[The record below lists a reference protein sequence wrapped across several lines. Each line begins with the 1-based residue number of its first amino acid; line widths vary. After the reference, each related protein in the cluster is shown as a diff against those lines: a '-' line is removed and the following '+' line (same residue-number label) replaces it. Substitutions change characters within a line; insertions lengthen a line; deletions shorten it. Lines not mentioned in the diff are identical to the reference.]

1 MDGNLSSLRPAAL
14 PLTTVFLAQALM
26 TSGAYAFS
34 VIAPVAA
41 PDLGMDP
48 NSVGF
53 LASTLYLVAMLT
65 GLGSQ
70 SAIARWGT
78 TRTFQGLLAL
88 SAFGIL
94 SLMAGHVAF
103 AFLGAVLIGIATGP
117 MNPCGSFVLARVTP
131 PVWQPLV
138 FSLKQCGTP
147 VGGMVAGGL
156 LPPLALLYDWRLALA
171 FLPVWALLLFV
182 FAPHGGLDVGRD
194 ALRPAAQP
202 APAQD
207 LRGPTA
213 ALQVVLASL
222 RDAFA
227 TPALRSVVM
236 MGCILG
242 ACQLGLA
249 AYFVVYLWSETGMSP
264 VEAGQVF
271 VVFHIAGVVVRIV
284 LGAVAERYIPTR
296 ILLQALGV
304 LMAIGTAC
312 AALFEPTTPLWWIY
326 LVTVVLGVSGNGWVG
341 LFFAELARLAPTNVA
356 SITGGA
362 QFAMYVGIFVGPLL
376 YGVMLKSDVSH
387 AECLAVF
394 AALALLTAFMPLLL
408 NRPAGRITR

>member
-14 PLTTVFLAQALM
+14 PLTTIFLAQALM

-41 PDLGMDP
+41 MDLDMDP
-48 NSVGF
+48 DSVGF

-70 SAIARWGT
+70 SAIVRWGAM
-78 TRTFQGLLAL
+78 RTFQGLLVL
-88 SAFGIL
+88 SGLGIL
-94 SLMAGHVAF
+94 SLMAGHLAF

-117 MNPCGSFVLARVTP
+117 MNPCGSFVLSRVTP
-131 PVWQPLV
+131 PTWQPLV

-182 FAPHGGLDVGRD
+182 FAPYGGIEVGRD
-194 ALRPAAQP
+194 ARRSEMRPGSAQRPRGRMAA
-202 APAQD
+202 
-207 LRGPTA
+207 
-213 ALQVVLASL
+213 VSIVLASL

-242 ACQLGLA
+242 VCQLGLA

-271 VVFHIAGVVVRIV
+271 VVFHVAGVVARIV
-284 LGAVAERYIPTR
+284 MGAIAERYIPTR
-296 ILLQALGV
+296 FLLQALGV
-304 LMAIGTAC
+304 LMAVGTAC

-326 LVTVVLGVSGNGWVG
+326 LVTVVLGLSGNGWVG
-341 LFFAELARLAPTNVA
+341 LFFAELARLAPSNVA

-362 QFAMYVGIFVGPLL
+362 QFAMYIGIFVGPLL
-376 YGVMLKSDVSH
+376 YGVMLKNDISH

-394 AALALLTAFMPLLL
+394 AALALLTALMPLLL
-408 NRPAGRITR
+408 NRPAGRVAG